1 MLPNPFE
8 KPLPKLEDTDPLKN
22 EGIVRSLLGEGG
34 VHKYRKILGDN
45 RAGHS
50 KSVDTSFEELKALA
64 AEAVASKDSL
74 SRDGFALSFEKM
86 IEKKYAVQIKS
97 LQEIS
102 FLETKDGK
110 LGLTAID
117 NKFYEV
123 PSAEAIT
130 KHFLSIPNIKQKIDQ
145 GFTRLLIVPFGTS
158 LDSLR
163 EKTKK
168 VLLKHVM
175 ENKLLREDGSELELD
190 IRTPLFTVA
199 GFVESDTTN
208 NLLYYPKSFTNTG
221 NDGRTKTELLEEP
234 DASSPFSGFHVL
246 LIQEDIQIP
255 STEKGAIK
263 GGRQQIEAGH
273 SPDEY
278 LSSLLSNSLYTHERG
293 LTPEDWLTL
302 LTTNLNQHNR
312 VINDWRSGGD
322 SCSLLIGSYLP
333 GYRSVP
339 SADWGEAQAQA
350 VLEMCNPFLKNEY
363 RGVTTAVS

>member
-22 EGIVRSLLGEGG
+22 EEIVRSLLGEGG

-45 RAGHS
+45 RTEQR

-64 AEAVASKDSL
+64 AEAIAKKDSL
-74 SRDGFALSFEKM
+74 SHEGFALSFEKN
-86 IEKKYAVQIKS
+86 IEKKYAAQIKS

-190 IRTPLFTVA
+190 IRTPLFTVT
-199 GFVESDTTN
+199 GFDEIDTKHD
-208 NLLYYPKSFTNTG
+208 LLYYPNSLSLGDNG
-221 NDGRTKTELLEEP
+221 GRTKNELLEEP
-234 DASSPFSGFHVL
+234 DVVSPFPGFHIL
-246 LIQEDIQIP
+246 LFQEDLQIP
-255 STEKGAIK
+255 DTEQGKTK
-263 GGRQQIEAGH
+263 GGRQQLEAGQ
-273 SPDEY
+273 SPNNY
-278 LSSLLSNSLYTHERG
+278 LSILQTNPLYTHERG

-302 LTTNLNQHNR
+302 LTTNLNQYNR
-312 VINDWRSGGD
+312 VINDWRSGTD
-322 SCSLLIGSYLP
+322 KCSFLIGSYLP
-333 GYRSVP
+333 KYRLVP
-339 SADWGEAQAQA
+339 SADWGEGQAQA
-350 VLEMCNPFLKNEY
+350 VIEMYGFFEKNEY